1 MIIDEKY
8 IENLLAA
15 TKSADGGEIM
25 KILDKA
31 AGFEGL
37 SPQEV
42 AMLLN
47 TKDPAHIS
55 SIFDIA
61 GKVKEHIYG
70 SRVVMFAPIYVS
82 DYCVNDCAYCNF
94 AACGSG
100 DGIIRERRK
109 LTQDEL
115 REEVRLL
122 GLMGHKR
129 LALEAG
135 EDPGNCDIGYILECI
150 RTIYG
155 SKPKESGDIR
165 RINVN
170 IAAASVEDYR
180 KLKNAGIGT
189 YILFQETY
197 HRGSYTQYHRAGPKA
212 DYDYHLTAF
221 DRAMEA
227 GLDDI
232 GGGVLF
238 GLYDAAFE
246 VLGLMLHNQHLEEK
260 YGVGFHT
267 VSMPRLKNISR
278 GEIIPKYPHI
288 LLDDDF
294 LRICAVIRLALPFTG
309 MIISTRETP
318 DMRKKLI
325 TAGISQLSA
334 GSNVEVG
341 GYARA
346 SNEQKQFGQFEQFQL
361 EDNRGAADII
371 AWLLSEGLIPS
382 FCTACYRN
390 ERVGDRF
397 MKLAKAGEIK
407 NVCLPNALMTLC
419 EYAQDYSGEN
429 SDRLR
434 KAVQRICDV
443 EVEKI
448 DSPAMREYTS
458 AAIEKIVKHGERDLY
473 V

>member
-1 MIIDEKY
+1 MFIDEKY
-8 IENLLAA
+8 IENLLS
-15 TKSADGGEIM
+15 TNNSHDEII

-31 AGFEGL
+31 ASFEGL

-47 TKDPAHIS
+47 TRVPAHIS
-55 SIFDIA
+55 RIFDIA
-61 GKVKEHIYG
+61 QEIKEHIYG

-82 DYCVNDCAYCNF
+82 DYCVNECVYCNF
-94 AACGSG
+94 AVCGSNMQK
-100 DGIIRERRK
+100 RRK

-115 REEVRLL
+115 LGEVRLL

-135 EDPGNCDIGYILECI
+135 EDPQNCDIDYILECI
-150 RTIYG
+150 RTIYD
-155 SKPKESGDIR
+155 SKTADGDIR
-165 RINVN
+165 RVNVN
-170 IAAASVEDYR
+170 IAATSIENYH
-180 KLKNAGIGT
+180 KLKNVSIGT

-197 HRGSYTQYHRAGPKA
+197 HRDSYAKYHRAGPKA
-212 DYDYHLTAF
+212 HYDYHLTAF

-227 GLDDI
+227 GLDDV

-238 GLYDAAFE
+238 GLYDANFE
-246 VLGLMLHNQHLEEK
+246 VLGLMLHNHHLEEK

-278 GEIIPKYPHI
+278 STTDMDKYPHV
-288 LLDDDF
+288 LSDDDF
-294 LRICAVIRLALPFTG
+294 LRICAIIRLALPFTG

-325 TAGISQLSA
+325 ATGISQLSA

-346 SNEQKQFGQFEQFQL
+346 SNKQAALEQFQL
-361 EDNRGAADII
+361 EDNRAAADII
-371 AWLLSEGLIPS
+371 DWLLSEELIPS

-390 ERVGDRF
+390 ERIGDRF
-397 MKLAKAGEIK
+397 MKLAKSGEIK

-429 SDRLR
+429 SAVLR
-434 KAVQRICDV
+434 EAVQRVCDT
-443 EVEKI
+443 ELSKI
-448 DSPAMREYTS
+448 SSPAMREYT
-458 AAIEKIVKHGERDLY
+458 AEAIEKIVKHGERDLY